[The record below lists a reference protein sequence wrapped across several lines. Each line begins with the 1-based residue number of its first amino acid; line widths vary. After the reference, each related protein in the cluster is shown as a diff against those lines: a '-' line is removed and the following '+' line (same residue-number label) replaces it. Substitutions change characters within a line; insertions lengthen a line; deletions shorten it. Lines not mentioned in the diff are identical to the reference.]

1 MSNAYTEPTAAEIR
15 AHLPLPDTSLI
26 GLSSEEVIQVQAL
39 YAESACR
46 AVALIM
52 QNRGSTPPEE
62 ARDMAIEAVWRW
74 MVGAL
79 ASGYWQEVVAD
90 RHQAETLPSGVT
102 SMQAIRDKQ
111 MLDSF
116 QSEMER
122 WHAQFNRLTGRPPS
136 AAEIMEEGARHCFP
150 GVPLQLLEW
159 STNADGH
166 LCVRRKPE

>member
-1 MSNAYTEPTAAEIR
+1 MNNTDTAPTASEIHTR
-15 AHLPLPDTSLI
+15 FPLPDTSLI
-26 GLSSEEVIQVQAL
+26 GLSSEEVVQVQAL

-62 ARDMAIEAVWRW
+62 ARDMAIEAVQRW

-79 ASGYWQEVVAD
+79 ASGYWQEFVAD
-90 RHQAETLPSGVT
+90 RHDAETLPSGVT
-102 SMQAIRDKQ
+102 SMQAIRDQQ

-122 WHAQFNRLTGRPPS
+122 WHAQFSRLTGRPPS
-136 AAEIMEEGARHCFP
+136 AAEIMEEAARHAFP
-150 GVPLQLLEW
+150 GIPLQLLEW